1 MLFSLE
7 RELDLMTKY
16 SITAEELFVILL
28 IFNAQEGHKEFLLR
42 YFTEGTPEKDLR
54 EILLSLQNKGIITKS
69 YKIPE
74 KGSYFNPEDVTF
86 NKTVLNQFIQHS
98 QDYGMEL
105 FMAYPTT
112 TFINGKEFSLRNI
125 SKNFHS
131 LDEFCWAY
139 GRAIK
144 FNYDKHKEILDL
156 LEWGKE
162 NNLINSGICDFVIS
176 MKWIEL
182 AQLKDENEH
191 TLNDTSRVL

>member
-42 YFTEGTPEKDLR
+42 YFTDGTPEKDLR

-74 KGSYFNPEDVTF
+74 AGSFFNPDAVTF

-131 LDEFCWAY
+131 FDEFCWAY

-144 FNYDKHKEILDL
+144 FNYEKHKEILDL

-182 AQLKDENEH
+182 AQLRDENEH